1 MIIAQV
7 SHRMATIKGA
17 KMCCF
22 ITQHNATMSQIL
34 RERAIGM
41 LTAGLSTRAIARKL
55 NVTFSTTSRLQRR
68 FREFGS
74 TSNWPHNRRPRLTT
88 QAQDL
93 HIQHVYLQDR
103 MRPATATIG
112 LQKCL
117 HKLSETVSGKL
128 ICMLVVLIGVST

>member
-1 MIIAQV
+1 MLFYHTAQCHDV
-7 SHRMATIKGA
+7 ANFEGA
-17 KMCCF
+17 CNW
-22 ITQHNATMSQIL
+22 NADCRIVHQSYC
-34 RERAIGM
+34 
-41 LTAGLSTRAIARKL
+41 RKL
-55 NVTFSTTSRLQRR
+55 NVTFSTISLLQRR

-93 HIQHVYLQDR
+93 HIQHVHLQDR

-112 LQKCL
+112 LRKCL

-128 ICMLVVLIGVST
+128 ICTSCSPHRGLDLTAVRRHD